1 MWISLIKGRLKNK
14 KAQERKA
21 QIIIYLHKGQEK
33 RSRRPDIKVLTV
45 VLLSVV
51 FSIVQAYFYHSE
63 SERK

>member
-21 QIIIYLHKGQEK
+21 QIIINLHKGQGK

-51 FSIVQAYFYHSE
+51 VFSIFQAYFYH
-63 SERK
+63 KQ